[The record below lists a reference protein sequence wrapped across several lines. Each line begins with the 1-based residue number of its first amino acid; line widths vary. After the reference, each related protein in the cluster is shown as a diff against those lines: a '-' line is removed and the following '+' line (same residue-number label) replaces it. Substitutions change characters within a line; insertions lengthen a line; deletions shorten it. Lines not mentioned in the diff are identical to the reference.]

1 MVTINGESKEIAGMN
16 LKDYLMS
23 SGFDLMK
30 IVVEKN
36 REIIP
41 REELE
46 QHVIEDK
53 DTIEVLRFV
62 GGG

>member
-1 MVTINGESKEIAGMN
+1 MVTINGESKEAAGNN
-16 LKDYLMS
+16 LKDYLES
-23 SGFDLMK
+23 IGFDLTK

-41 REELE
+41 HEEL
-46 QHVIEDK
+46 DK
-53 DTIEVLRFV
+53 HMIKDEDTIEVLRFV